1 MRAVRLANPK
11 SITVSVT
18 PVGRIV
24 NRFSSDMSDIDNQI
38 SQNFM
43 YVLGSVLSLLTGFG
57 LVTTVMP
64 PFIIYLFPVFYRYY
78 VTQDMYR
85 KTAREMKRLN
95 SSARSPIF
103 QHFDET
109 LSGLITIR
117 SNRPRHGAS
126 GIERFALRN
135 EYNIDYHM
143 RAEMALN
150 VTQRWLTMQLS
161 SLGALTLFVTTAAIA
176 VFPGLMDA
184 GLVGLAINYTMMAS
198 GTLQGF
204 IDSFS
209 QLELQMNSVER
220 VKEYSTMSVE
230 AAYDQ
235 EMEKEEGGKKKLLD
249 PPRGWPADGAI
260 EFRGVTARYRPELD
274 RVLINLNLKIA
285 PREKVGIVGRT
296 GSGKS
301 TLVQLL
307 FRILELEEGAIAM
320 DGIDISKVGLK
331 SLRTA
336 IGETHSR
343 ICAACARS
351 PSANP
356 SRRSDAAAGPRFVLW
371 DRAHQPG

>member
-1 MRAVRLANPK
+1 
-11 SITVSVT
+11 
-18 PVGRIV
+18 
-24 NRFSSDMSDIDNQI
+24 MSDIDNQI

-43 YVLGSVLSLLTGFG
+43 YVFSSVLSLATGFG
-57 LVTTVMP
+57 LICSILPWFTL
-64 PFIIYLFPVFYRYY
+64 YLVPIFWAYWRI
-78 VTQDMYR
+78 QDMYR

-117 SNRPRHGAS
+117 SNRPKTGLS
-126 GIERFALRN
+126 GKERFSLKN

-150 VTQRWLTMQLS
+150 VVQRWLTIGLS
-161 SLGALTLFVTTAAIA
+161 SIGSFTLFVVVA
-176 VFPGLMDA
+176 VVCMFPNLMDA
-184 GLVGLAINYTMMAS
+184 GLVGMVINYSMMAS

-220 VKEYSTMSVE
+220 VKEYSEMKVE

-235 EMEKEEGGKKKLLD
+235 EMEREEGGTKQLVQ
-249 PPRGWPADGAI
+249 PPRGWPVDGRI
-260 EFRGVTARYRPELD
+260 EFKGVTARYRPELD
-274 RVLINLNLKIA
+274 RVLINLNLEIK

-307 FRILELEEGAIAM
+307 FRILELEEGSILI
-320 DGIDISKVGLK
+320 DGIDIFKVGLK
-331 SLRTA
+331 QLRTA
-336 IGETHSR
+336 IAMLPQVRAIHLRTFHKSR
-343 ICAACARS
+343 
-351 PSANP
+351 PVL
-356 SRRSDAAAGPRFVLW
+356 PRFSLTWLHWARCLKFTVMRGWLG
-371 DRAHQPG
+371 DNSVCIV